1 MKKLISLFVV
11 VALAAAGITPAA
23 QAATPKTLVIIDS
36 GIAADLSWV
45 QQMLVDEACFIEYG
59 KCPNGQST
67 MFGKGAAALQV
78 TRIKDKAMSHGTQM
92 ASVAYEIDPS
102 TKLVMIRIVGMSEKG
117 FANSY
122 TTRAVNKALNWV
134 NENAER
140 LNVGAVSLSVGR
152 SYKEASCP
160 IEAELQAQVRNLL
173 NRNIPVV
180 AATGNGSNKL
190 KVDYPACVPE
200 VIAVGATDRRYTT
213 KAIQGWVYPIML
225 ISNQGSDLD
234 LYALGRYTTSDAFG
248 QKSVSMGTS
257 SATVAFATYVV
268 KQLNLGL
275 AYTDVMAKVRASL
288 VNAYRTVT
296 DFLPLHFE
304 IVK

>member
-11 VALAAAGITPAA
+11 IALAAAGITPAA

-36 GIAADLSWV
+36 GIAADLPWV

-67 MFGKGAAALQV
+67 MFGKGAASLDVA
-78 TRIKDKAMSHGTQM
+78 RIKHKAMSHGTQM
-92 ASVAYEIDPS
+92 ASVAYEIDLS
-102 TKLVMIRIVGMSEKG
+102 TKLVMIRIVGMSDKG

-122 TTRAVNKALNWV
+122 TTRAVTRALNWV

-152 SYKEASCP
+152 AYKEASCP
-160 IEAELQAQVRNLL
+160 IEAELQTQVRNLL
-173 NRNIPVV
+173 SRNIPVI
-180 AATGNGSNKL
+180 AATGNGSNRV

-200 VIAVGATDRRYTT
+200 VISVGATDRRYTV
-213 KAIQGWVYPIML
+213 KPIQGWVYPIML
-225 ISNQGSDLD
+225 MSNQGPDLD
-234 LYALGRYTTSDAFG
+234 LYALGRYTTTDAFG

-257 SATVAFATYVV
+257 SATAAFATYVV
-268 KQLNLGL
+268 KQMNSGLG
-275 AYTDVMAKVRASL
+275 YIEVMTKVRASL

>member
-11 VALAAAGITPAA
+11 IALAAAGITPAA

-36 GIAADLSWV
+36 GIAADLPWV
-45 QQMLVDEACFIEYG
+45 QQMLIDEACFIEYG
-59 KCPNGQST
+59 KCPNGQNT
-67 MFGKGAAALQV
+67 MFGKGAASLDV
-78 TRIKDKAMSHGTQM
+78 VRIKHKAMSHGTQM
-92 ASVAYEIDPS
+92 ASVAYEIDPN
-102 TKLVMIRIVGMSEKG
+102 TKLVMIRIVGMSDKG

-122 TTRAVNKALNWV
+122 TTRAVSRALNWV

-152 SYKEASCP
+152 TYKEASCP
-160 IEAELQAQVRNLL
+160 IEAELQTQARNLL
-173 NRNIPVV
+173 SRNIPVI
-180 AATGNGSNKL
+180 AATGNGSNKV

-200 VIAVGATDRRYTT
+200 VIAVGATDRRYTVR
-213 KAIQGWVYPIML
+213 AIQGWVYPIML
-225 ISNQGSDLD
+225 MSNQGLDLD
-234 LYALGRYTTSDAFG
+234 LYALGRYTTTDAFG

-257 SATVAFATYVV
+257 SATAAFATYVV
-268 KQLNLGL
+268 KQMNSGLG
-275 AYTDVMAKVRASL
+275 YIEVMTKVRASL